1 MHGEVTVKEKE
12 GLLTFAME
20 GRKRIKDQL
29 LRIDTTYA
37 PVRFGY
43 QALTDEKGVFVKT
56 LATREK
62 YTLIIN

>member
-1 MHGEVTVKEKE
+1 
-12 GLLTFAME
+12 ME

-43 QALTDEKGVFVKT
+43 QALTDERDVFVKT